1 MSDQD
6 NKSLPEKA
14 KESLGKAADAVKEKA
29 TDLKVN
35 HMNSSFHFNY

>member
-29 TDLKVN
+29 TDLKVK
-35 HMNSSFHFNY
+35 SYELFLSF